1 MKQFLPYFFV
11 QVLNYIILDVG
22 KFINW
27 SDYKVYKIDGYFGS
41 VIQ

>member
-27 SDYKVYKIDGYFGS
+27 SDYKV
-41 VIQ
+41 